1 MSRSAYE
8 AGPAKNGRRR
18 PPPLNIA
25 PEEGVGALW
34 CRMGRVGPLRPI
46 WEGGAAC
53 GRAEEYPLFYFSLDF
68 PAYTAFST
76 FMGKMKVERAVF
88 IRFCTKKVEK
98 RRFFYEIA
106 KRERPKRVE
115 Y

>member
-1 MSRSAYE
+1 
-8 AGPAKNGRRR
+8 
-18 PPPLNIA
+18 
-25 PEEGVGALW
+25 
-34 CRMGRVGPLRPI
+34 MGRVGPLRPI

-98 RRFFYEIA
+98 RRLKEKDQSESNIN
-106 KRERPKRVE
+106 KNLE
-115 Y
+115 